1 MKSYDQTMTAFGKQ
15 FQIFNF
21 SAWKRDVSNVIR
33 MTEKLVYM
41 QIFEKVKK
49 FKIVSA
55 KSKMEVA
62 D

>member
-1 MKSYDQTMTAFGKQ
+1 MKSYDQTMTAFSKQ

-49 FKIVSA
+49 TKIVSA